1 MADAAAAGVA
11 AGIGDVAV
19 TTGVEATVTTA
30 ACLPPVHAAA
40 AGAADSDT
48 GAVAAGGCVTG
59 TGSAVGVAAV
69 GAAVAGAAVDVANV
83 GATRHGH
90 EAGSKHR
97 AEPFCAAHPPCLE
110 RGDGE
115 AMSVAVLS
123 VADSGTSNCSL
134 RCRMKFAAAYCSWG
148 RSGRRRSGRRRRR
161 RCRKRRRGRSRGRSH
176 KRRGGRRSW
185 RGSGRDSGAVV
196 ASRLASYLG
205 PSVAAPTLGQR
216 NGTGRG
222 SIHTIGR
229 DRR

>member
-11 AGIGDVAV
+11 AGIGDLAV

-69 GAAVAGAAVDVANV
+69 GAAVAGAAVDVVNV

-97 AEPFCAAHPPCLE
+97 AEPFCAAHPPCME

-134 RCRMKFAAAYCSWG
+134 RCRMKFAAA
-148 RSGRRRSGRRRRR
+148 
-161 RCRKRRRGRSRGRSH
+161 
-176 KRRGGRRSW
+176 GGVA
-185 RGSGRDSGAVV
+185 GGGAADVGDV
-196 ASRLASYLG
+196 GDAVSDAVG
-205 PSVAAPTLGQR
+205 EAEDEATGDAAGVAAGEAVGDTVAQ
-216 NGTGRG
+216 
-222 SIHTIGR
+222 
-229 DRR
+229 